1 MSRSRQIDPSVKYY
15 PPRLME
21 RLEYMKRYPLTLVEA
36 PSGFGKTTIL
46 EHFLG
51 TRLPRSVL
59 RERYEFV
66 SGRPREGWRQLC
78 AMLERIDPD
87 CARQLASIGEPDED
101 NITDIAAALSELE
114 CPEDTWIWL
123 DDFMNWGVKCPGAL
137 LEALSR
143 HGGERLHIIVS
154 TQPMPRGCLGGRVR
168 GGHIWHLREDSFVF
182 RNEDIEGYF
191 RAAGVVLRRG
201 QVEELGRLSEGWIM
215 ALSLQLASFIVSG
228 SFHHGGMDE
237 LMENVFWRRLS
248 PSEQSFLLEV
258 SIFPRFTLAQAV
270 SFSGLG
276 AEETERMLLDRRYFV
291 NYDPDNRCFY
301 LHAQLRRLLERHF
314 AHLDAARQREIY
326 LRGGELAERAKDR
339 LLTLRFYYASVAWE
353 RLYSMPLTSY
363 DIADITDEDTRPI
376 ILDLLENAPPEL
388 KRRYPRALIPLAF
401 ALFFLGEN
409 EKLLSM
415 QAEIA
420 DCISES
426 QLPQTDK
433 DALRG
438 EMELLL
444 SFLEYNRIDAMSARH
459 RRALE
464 LLGGPARLISVRSTW
479 TFGSPSVLYMFWRE
493 SGKLDEELSQM
504 DECMPW
510 YYRLTGGHGSGAEAV
525 MRAEAHFQ
533 RGELDEA
540 ERLCHRALF
549 TAELKR
555 QSSICQCVFFLLCRI
570 AVQRGD
576 AALLEEARQSL
587 RDRAAENTEDL
598 CRYTLD
604 LAEGSLSVL
613 LGRPAD
619 VPAWLAE
626 GRIDQRLVIMTQP
639 YAYIVY
645 GRVLLEQR
653 AYRKLLGTSEY
664 FLGLSSIFPNLLPQ
678 VYARLY
684 MAQALNALGRR
695 EEACREVAT
704 ALDIAAPDRVYM
716 PFAENYPGI
725 RPLLPLSAALE
736 PHRGEIA
743 RLYREWESHGYG
755 APAPFTPRERDI
767 LHYLRQGLTN
777 KEIAQRLYL
786 SPHTVRNTVSVMLK
800 KRSLA
805 SREQLRELPED

>member
-154 TQPMPRGCLGGRVR
+154 TQPIPRGCLGSRVR

-339 LLTLRFYYASVAWE
+339 LLTLRFYYASGAWE
-353 RLYSMPLTSY
+353 RLCSMPLTSY
-363 DIADITDEDTRPI
+363 DIADITDEDTRPM

-433 DALRG
+433 DAL
-438 EMELLL
+438 
-444 SFLEYNRIDAMSARH
+444 
-459 RRALE
+459 
-464 LLGGPARLISVRSTW
+464 
-479 TFGSPSVLYMFWRE
+479 
-493 SGKLDEELSQM
+493 
-504 DECMPW
+504 
-510 YYRLTGGHGSGAEAV
+510 
-525 MRAEAHFQ
+525 
-533 RGELDEA
+533 
-540 ERLCHRALF
+540 
-549 TAELKR
+549 
-555 QSSICQCVFFLLCRI
+555 
-570 AVQRGD
+570 RGD

-725 RPLLPLSAALE
+725 RPLLPLSAELE

-743 RLYREWESHGYG
+743 ACTGSGKVT
-755 APAPFTPRERDI
+755 APARPSPSRPGSGTSCITCARDSPTRRLPR
-767 LHYLRQGLTN
+767 GST
-777 KEIAQRLYL
+777 
-786 SPHTVRNTVSVMLK
+786 SPHIPCATPSVSC
-800 KRSLA
+800 
-805 SREQLRELPED
+805 

>member
-1 MSRSRQIDPSVKYY
+1 
-15 PPRLME
+15 
-21 RLEYMKRYPLTLVEA
+21 
-36 PSGFGKTTIL
+36 
-46 EHFLG
+46 
-51 TRLPRSVL
+51 
-59 RERYEFV
+59 
-66 SGRPREGWRQLC
+66 
-78 AMLERIDPD
+78 
-87 CARQLASIGEPDED
+87 
-101 NITDIAAALSELE
+101 
-114 CPEDTWIWL
+114 
-123 DDFMNWGVKCPGAL
+123 
-137 LEALSR
+137 
-143 HGGERLHIIVS
+143 
-154 TQPMPRGCLGGRVR
+154 
-168 GGHIWHLREDSFVF
+168 
-182 RNEDIEGYF
+182 
-191 RAAGVVLRRG
+191 
-201 QVEELGRLSEGWIM
+201 
-215 ALSLQLASFIVSG
+215 
-228 SFHHGGMDE
+228 
-237 LMENVFWRRLS
+237 
-248 PSEQSFLLEV
+248 
-258 SIFPRFTLAQAV
+258 
-270 SFSGLG
+270 
-276 AEETERMLLDRRYFV
+276 
-291 NYDPDNRCFY
+291 
-301 LHAQLRRLLERHF
+301 
-314 AHLDAARQREIY
+314 
-326 LRGGELAERAKDR
+326 
-339 LLTLRFYYASVAWE
+339 
-353 RLYSMPLTSY
+353 MPLTSY
-363 DIADITDEDTRPI
+363 DIADITDEDTRPM

-743 RLYREWESHGYG
+743 RLYREWESHGSG

-767 LHYLRQGLTN
+767 LHCLRQGLTN

>member
-1 MSRSRQIDPSVKYY
+1 M
-15 PPRLME
+15 
-21 RLEYMKRYPLTLVEA
+21 
-36 PSGFGKTTIL
+36 
-46 EHFLG
+46 
-51 TRLPRSVL
+51 
-59 RERYEFV
+59 
-66 SGRPREGWRQLC
+66 
-78 AMLERIDPD
+78 
-87 CARQLASIGEPDED
+87 
-101 NITDIAAALSELE
+101 
-114 CPEDTWIWL
+114 
-123 DDFMNWGVKCPGAL
+123 
-137 LEALSR
+137 
-143 HGGERLHIIVS
+143 
-154 TQPMPRGCLGGRVR
+154 
-168 GGHIWHLREDSFVF
+168 
-182 RNEDIEGYF
+182 
-191 RAAGVVLRRG
+191 VLRRG

-228 SFHHGGMDE
+228 SFRHGGMDE

-339 LLTLRFYYASVAWE
+339 LLTLRFYYASGAWE
-353 RLYSMPLTSY
+353 RLCSMPLTSY
-363 DIADITDEDTRPI
+363 DIADITDEDTRPM

-433 DALRG
+433 DAL
-438 EMELLL
+438 
-444 SFLEYNRIDAMSARH
+444 
-459 RRALE
+459 
-464 LLGGPARLISVRSTW
+464 
-479 TFGSPSVLYMFWRE
+479 
-493 SGKLDEELSQM
+493 
-504 DECMPW
+504 
-510 YYRLTGGHGSGAEAV
+510 
-525 MRAEAHFQ
+525 
-533 RGELDEA
+533 
-540 ERLCHRALF
+540 
-549 TAELKR
+549 
-555 QSSICQCVFFLLCRI
+555 
-570 AVQRGD
+570 RGD

-743 RLYREWESHGYG
+743 RLYREWESHGSG

-767 LHYLRQGLTN
+767 LHCLRQGLTN

>member
-1 MSRSRQIDPSVKYY
+1 MPRSRQIDPSVKYY

-123 DDFMNWGVKCPGAL
+123 DDFINWGVKCPGAL

-339 LLTLRFYYASVAWE
+339 LLTLRFYYASGAWE

-363 DIADITDEDTRPI
+363 DIADITDEDTRPM

-433 DALRG
+433 DAL
-438 EMELLL
+438 
-444 SFLEYNRIDAMSARH
+444 
-459 RRALE
+459 
-464 LLGGPARLISVRSTW
+464 
-479 TFGSPSVLYMFWRE
+479 
-493 SGKLDEELSQM
+493 
-504 DECMPW
+504 
-510 YYRLTGGHGSGAEAV
+510 
-525 MRAEAHFQ
+525 
-533 RGELDEA
+533 
-540 ERLCHRALF
+540 
-549 TAELKR
+549 
-555 QSSICQCVFFLLCRI
+555 
-570 AVQRGD
+570 RGD

-725 RPLLPLSAALE
+725 RPLLPLSVALE

-743 RLYREWESHGYG
+743 RLYREWESHGSG